1 MTPGLRSANN
11 IAALVKEKQTP
22 LIAAFFLFNDHG
34 IKPGLKDKP
43 LKYQVNEVLLIFLK
57 KFVFLRNTKR
67 MKNKQQVPALPAEI
81 SDISPPILALL

>member
-1 MTPGLRSANN
+1 VTPGLRSANN

-22 LIAAFFLFNDHG
+22 LIAAFFLFNDHD

-57 KFVFLRNTKR
+57 KVCIFTKY
-67 MKNKQQVPALPAEI
+67 KKDEI
-81 SDISPPILALL
+81 

>member
-43 LKYQVNEVLLIFLK
+43 LKYQVNEVLLIFQK
-57 KFVFLRNTKR
+57 KVCII
-67 MKNKQQVPALPAEI
+67 AEI
-81 SDISPPILALL
+81 KKVIKKERILTSSY